1 MAKIIYEVYQNK
13 NEHTAA
19 YGKFY
24 ARVKNLESL
33 NTRKLANHISE
44 HGSIYTPDV
53 VYGVLEKF
61 RSCLLEMLLNSKK
74 VKIEGLGT
82 FYTTIECAKGG
93 ALTKDKFSV
102 NKDIKG
108 LHIRFLPEQEQ
119 EQNISSREFLKQAE
133 FINVESLVKSDED
146 NGTTGNGSTENGG
159 SQNQGGGSN
168 GGGTGTVTPDNGGSQ
183 NQGSSQSE
191 ATNGSS
197 AQNQGGN
204 SGSGSNTGGNSGS
217 QSGNTGGNSGSQS
230 GTEGDYRLVIYKY
243 GNGTSTVT
251 DDSEQEINSNDNVHS
266 GSNVNVSVVSASEL
280 EPIVKVNGVRITLT
294 ENDGT
299 YTGSFQ
305 MPTKG
310 TVLEINSETD
320 EMDFMDQ
327 D

>member
-183 NQGSSQSE
+183 S
-191 ATNGSS
+191 
-197 AQNQGGN
+197 QGGN

-266 GSNVNVSVVSASEL
+266 GSNVNISVVPVDGK
-280 EPIVKVNGVRITLT
+280 EPIAKVDGIRITLT

-305 MPTKG
+305 MPTKNSM
-310 TVLEINSETD
+310 LEINSEPD
-320 EMDFMDQ
+320 EWDYADQ